1 MKIESPLCR
10 SCLALLLTTA
20 CLLATTPR
28 TAYMQD
34 TVTGAFEGT
43 VTNAQ
48 TGAVIVAAVVEIIN
62 QQTGHIITRSSD
74 TRGRF
79 YQGLLSPGVYLIR
92 VSAPNFVTRE
102 VRQRLFI
109 TRTGEVVPIP
119 VALDP
124 APPAASTAT
133 PTPAPQTQETTD
145 IRTRVNATD
154 GQRGGAF
161 TEEEVSTLPLGAQ
174 TFVRTFDE
182 LTFLLPGV
190 APPPQTLGS
199 VAGPGVGAGV
209 GSSGQFSVNG
219 LRSRANNFT
228 VDGSDN
234 NDEDIGVRRQGFVSL
249 TSQPIESVKEYQAIT
264 LLAPAQFGR
273 NLGAQVNAV
282 SKSGGSAH
290 HGTLYGFFNSSQ
302 LNARNFFDTKLGNA
316 TTALTAGNNQPVLFA
331 DDVRIESARVVPVNP
346 RPLTVQNGSGGED
359 SFTFA
364 QGGFV
369 LGGPIKRERVFYFVS
384 AERQQINASKEESF
398 AVPTIEQRGAFGTGA
413 TGVFSNPFRRSG
425 SSSNAPVFDPVLT
438 SPTTRGGNAIFS
450 LFPFPNNPQ
459 GIYGANTLTQ
469 NLRAGGHGTILSAKV
484 DGNFKLNGRQQ
495 SLTNRYNFTEDER
508 IIPVTSNAIFSS
520 LKPRVRTQNNSL
532 FFNSELSGANSARP
546 MYNQVRLSYGRT
558 RLVFDEARDTTFLSQ
573 SYPANTPFVLNAP
586 LIGNRTLPEPVNA
599 GNSTQIQANR
609 GAVIYTPLPCQPPAG
624 LSIPT
629 RTVECVLG
637 PVGQVNIAG
646 FNPIGVDVFD
656 FPQRRVNNT
665 YQVADNL
672 TWRVGAH
679 SLAFG
684 TDMRRTELNSAL
696 ERNARALITF
706 GGAPLLD
713 LDFNPATGGV
723 SNIAPRT
730 AFVRPET
737 LAAASA
743 ASGFTQTFSR
753 DGESGINLRFY
764 QLDFYAQDAWRV
776 RPALSLSFGLRY
788 EYNTPP
794 RETSRRLEDAFNDPS
809 LALIPGLRTFIGD
822 RTRIFDPDRNNF
834 APRLGFAYAPALFG
848 RDRLTVI
855 RGGYGIFYD
864 QILGAVVS
872 QSRNVYPDYLT
883 FDRAG
888 GYSNRRFNGECPREQ
903 STNNCGFELIAPFFT
918 GTTARNDNGAV
929 SFVPLVVPG
938 TLNTLNPAYTF
949 AQRVQLVNGF
959 GTGGGIIPPLNGFA
973 FTIPQQQ
980 LETPLAHH
988 YSVSFEQQLGSNMVA
1003 SAAYV
1008 GTLGRHLLRF
1018 TTPNLGRN
1026 SFIAP
1031 ALFTGGGLDGNS
1043 PLVGDPTFFG
1053 LALPP
1058 GSRIAPDGRGFVG
1071 GRPVAGIGA
1080 VIRYETTAN
1089 SRYDSLQLQLRGR
1102 FRRALQFQAA
1112 YTFSKA
1118 SDDVS
1123 DTFDLAG
1130 APALPQNSFTFAGEY
1145 ARANYDVPH
1154 RFTYNFVYDLPALTD
1169 HSRGLRLLL
1178 GNLQLAGTGQLQN
1191 GQPFTVNSIFDVNLD
1206 GNLTDRLDTTQGLTT
1221 TGDRRRPLR
1230 LDAPNPS
1237 LLLAPFT
1244 QDGRIGRNTF
1254 RAGNVVEL
1262 DLSAT
1267 KNFSLGERQRLLL
1280 RVDVFNFINR
1290 ANFGVPVRFLESPAF
1305 GQAISTITP
1314 PRRVQIALKYSF

>member
-1 MKIESPLCR
+1 
-10 SCLALLLTTA
+10 LLLTFA

-28 TAYMQD
+28 TARMQD
-34 TVTGAFEGT
+34 TVTGALEGT
-43 VTNAQ
+43 VTNAANGLAIAAASVQIINVQ
-48 TGAVIVAAVVEIIN
+48 TG
-62 QQTGHIITRSSD
+62 QIITKSSD

-124 APPAASTAT
+124 APPVAAGTPT
-133 PTPAPQTQETTD
+133 PTPAPQLEETTD

-161 TEEEVSTLPLGAQ
+161 TEEEVSTLPLGAT

-209 GSSGQFSVNG
+209 GSAGQFSVNG

-249 TSQPIESVKEYQAIT
+249 TSQPIESVQEYQAIT

-273 NLGAQVNAV
+273 NIGAQVNAV
-282 SKSGGSAH
+282 SKSGGNET

-302 LNARNFFDTKLGNA
+302 LNARNFFDTTFGNA
-316 TTALTAGNNQPVLFA
+316 TTPLMAGNNQPVIFA
-331 DDVRIESARVVPVNP
+331 DAVRIVDARLVTANA
-346 RPLTVQNGSGGED
+346 RPLTVQNQSGGED

-369 LGGPIKRERVFYFVS
+369 LGGPVKRERVFYFVS
-384 AERQQINASKEESF
+384 AERQQLNAAREESF
-398 AVPTIEQRGAFGTGA
+398 AVPTVEQRGAFGTGA
-413 TGVFSNPFRRSG
+413 TGVFSDPFRRDNSG
-425 SSSNAPVFDPVLT
+425 NAPVLT
-438 SPTTRGGNAIFS
+438 PPTTRGGDAIFS

-469 NLRAGGHGTILSAKV
+469 NLRAGGHGTVLSAKV
-484 DGNFKLNGRQQ
+484 DGNFKIKGRQQ
-495 SLTNRYNFTEDER
+495 SLTNRYNFTQDER

-532 FFNSELSGANSARP
+532 FFNSELSGANSTRP
-546 MYNQVRLSYGRT
+546 MYNQLRLSYGRT
-558 RLVFDEARDTTFLSQ
+558 RLVFDEARDTSFLTQ
-573 SYPANTPFVLNAP
+573 SYPANVPFVLNAP
-586 LIGNRTLPEPVNA
+586 LIGNRTLPDPVIN
-599 GNSTQIQANR
+599 NDRSQIEANR
-609 GAVIYTPLPCQPPAG
+609 GAIVYTPLPCQTPAG
-624 LSIPT
+624 LSIPA

-646 FNPIGVDVFD
+646 FNPVGVDVFD

-672 TWRVGAH
+672 TWRVGGH

-684 TDMRRTELNSAL
+684 MDVRRTELNSAL

-713 LDFNPATGGV
+713 LEFNPATA
-723 SNIAPRT
+723 SINNIAPRT
-730 AFVRPET
+730 AFIRPET

-753 DGESGINLRFY
+753 DGESGLNLRFY
-764 QLDFYAQDAWRV
+764 QLDFYAQDSWRV

-794 RETSRRLEDAFNDPS
+794 RETSRRLEDTFADPA
-809 LALIPGLRTFIGD
+809 LDLIPGLRTFIGN
-822 RTRIFDPDRNNF
+822 RTSIFDPDRNNF
-834 APRLGFAYAPALFG
+834 APRVGFAYAPALFG
-848 RDRLTVI
+848 RDSLTVI
-855 RGGYGIFYD
+855 RAGYGLFYD

-872 QSRNVYPDYLT
+872 QSRNVYPNYLT

-888 GYSNRRFNGECPREQ
+888 GYSNRRFNGDCPREQ
-903 STNNCGFELIAPFFT
+903 SANNCGFELIAPFFT
-918 GTTARNDNGAV
+918 GTTNRGDNGAPS
-929 SFVPLVVPG
+929 SFIPLVLPG

-949 AQRVQLVNGF
+949 AQRVQLVDAF
-959 GTGGGIIPPLNGFA
+959 GTGGGIVPPLSGFA

-980 LETPLAHH
+980 LETPMAHH
-988 YSVSFEQQLGSNMVA
+988 YSVSFEQQLGRNIVA
-1003 SAAYV
+1003 SAAYA

-1031 ALFTGGGLDGNS
+1031 GVFTGGGLDGNNT
-1043 PLVGDPTFFG
+1043 PFVGDPAFYGF
-1053 LALPP
+1053 ALPP
-1058 GSRIAPDGRGFVG
+1058 GSRIAPDGRGFIG
-1071 GRPVAGIGA
+1071 GRPVPGVGA

-1102 FRRALQFQAA
+1102 FRRALQFQAG

-1118 SDDVS
+1118 TDDVS

-1130 APALPQNSFTFAGEY
+1130 APALPQNSFTFAGET

-1154 RFTYNFVYDLPALTD
+1154 RFTYNFIYELPEFTG
-1169 HSRGLRLLL
+1169 HNRGLRFLL
-1178 GNLQLAGTGQLQN
+1178 GGLQFAGTGQLQN

-1206 GNLTDRLDTTQGLTT
+1206 GNLTDRLDTTRGLVE
-1221 TGDRRRPLR
+1221 TGDRRQPLR
-1230 LDAPNPS
+1230 LAAPDPS
-1237 LLLAPFT
+1237 LLLARFT
-1244 QDGRIGRNTF
+1244 EDGRIGRNTF

-1267 KNFSLGERQRLLL
+1267 KHFSLGERQRILL

-1290 ANFGVPVRFLESPAF
+1290 ANFGVPVRFLEAPAF
-1305 GQAISTITP
+1305 GQATSTITP